1 MRKHIISIFFLLYTV
16 QVFSQEGNSVLT
28 FSDFLE
34 IVKAHHPVAFQA
46 NLKQQ
51 EGEAYV
57 QKAKGGFDPKL
68 QGGINQKY
76 FDGKQYYSYLNGGLK
91 IPTWYGIE
99 AEVGYNN
106 NEGYRL
112 NPESYNVETGIWN
125 AGITVNLGKGLFI
138 DQRRADLKQ
147 AQIIQ
152 NSTELERRLILNKLI
167 FQASMAYL
175 EWNKAYEKVKLY
187 ERNIE
192 NIKER
197 YWSVKQNVV
206 FGDMPEVDTLKV
218 RIQLQNRYL
227 KLTENKMELTN
238 KMNMLNTFLWQDG
251 FVPLELDSVV
261 MPLVDLDVAD
271 IVLDWSAD
279 SLVDNHPDLLMQK
292 NDISISKIDYRLKRE
307 SLKPTLEIKYN
318 ALSSDMGNGVIDD
331 YSIDNYKWATV
342 VSYPIFTRKER
353 GDVKLSKLKLES
365 NEAKLVD
372 KRALVNYKIQ
382 SVYNEMVSYKEQ
394 VSIQKQAV
402 DMYEDLLLA
411 EQRLFELGESSIF
424 LINTRDQNLIKAQIK
439 LIDIDFQYRISEAG
453 LRYHTMINL

>member
-1 MRKHIISIFFLLYTV
+1 M
-16 QVFSQEGNSVLT
+16 
-28 FSDFLE
+28 
-34 IVKAHHPVAFQA
+34 
-46 NLKQQ
+46 
-51 EGEAYV
+51 
-57 QKAKGGFDPKL
+57 
-68 QGGINQKY
+68 
-76 FDGKQYYSYLNGGLK
+76 
-91 IPTWYGIE
+91 
-99 AEVGYNN
+99 
-106 NEGYRL
+106 
-112 NPESYNVETGIWN
+112 
-125 AGITVNLGKGLFI
+125 
-138 DQRRADLKQ
+138 
-147 AQIIQ
+147 
-152 NSTELERRLILNKLI
+152 
-167 FQASMAYL
+167 
-175 EWNKAYEKVKLY
+175 
-187 ERNIE
+187 
-192 NIKER
+192 
-197 YWSVKQNVV
+197 
-206 FGDMPEVDTLKV
+206 
-218 RIQLQNRYL
+218 
-227 KLTENKMELTN
+227 
-238 KMNMLNTFLWQDG
+238 
-251 FVPLELDSVV
+251 
-261 MPLVDLDVAD
+261 
-271 IVLDWSAD
+271 
-279 SLVDNHPDLLMQK
+279 
-292 NDISISKIDYRLKRE
+292 DISISKIDYRLKRE